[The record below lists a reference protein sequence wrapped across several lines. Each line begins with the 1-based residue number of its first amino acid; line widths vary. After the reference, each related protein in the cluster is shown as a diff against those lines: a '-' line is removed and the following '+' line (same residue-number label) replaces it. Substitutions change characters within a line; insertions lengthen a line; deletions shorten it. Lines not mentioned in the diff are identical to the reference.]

1 MSEKNDEMRLIN
13 IYDNNI
19 QSVWESNF
27 GDLKKFIE
35 TIKIIKWRELV
46 LWIMDVFAYKRFRL
60 FKNLVD

>member
-35 TIKIIKWRELV
+35 TIKIIK
-46 LWIMDVFAYKRFRL
+46 
-60 FKNLVD
+60 